1 MTPNRSA
8 ILTVLVSII
17 FGLIW
22 CMDVCADSQSK
33 PWQREFCIHL
43 KQIAAGE
50 LGANLHKALDG
61 VLETHA
67 IGIDSETSIPA
78 ILEMWSRGS
87 FNVELLWWKQENRAT
102 RCFLMALYL
111 CATTEPVAW
120 VPFFDG
126 YIERFN
132 EMEQRQR
139 KQEQSFI
146 LEHRSAIAGLIGQS
160 LKRKNI
166 DEYNSK
172 HKPYYGAMEELC
184 LGKPLPK
191 WCEGQ

>member
-1 MTPNRSA
+1 ME
-8 ILTVLVSII
+8 I
-17 FGLIW
+17 
-22 CMDVCADSQSK
+22 CADSQST
-33 PWQREFCIHL
+33 PWQREFCTGL
-43 KQIAAGE
+43 EQIATGE
-50 LGANLHKALDG
+50 VGANLEKMSDG
-61 VLETHA
+61 VLETHVS
-67 IGIDSETSIPA
+67 GIDSETSIPA

-132 EMEQRQR
+132 KTEQGQR
-139 KQEQSFI
+139 KEEQKFV

-160 LKRKNI
+160 LKRKSAG
-166 DEYNSK
+166 EYNAK
-172 HKPYYGAMEELC
+172 HKAYYEAVQELG

-191 WCEGQ
+191 WCEVTAASH